1 MASRTAVNEGEWE
14 GKILDFIHSLGVL
27 QRGSLP
33 EVSGRL
39 TKPDRMTA
47 FSIFFAYRVYKR
59 KSRKSRHFVSFRQ
72 LQYRFWINIRLVC
85 GGLEADTLPV
95 IAVCFVPRLSKS
107 LTHCIGELALFHDVL
122 AVSLSPHRERR
133 VHLRLL

>member
-1 MASRTAVNEGEWE
+1 MGFESPRITPEQSSELPRLNLHRTLKELDLRSLGPLLRSAVNEGECE

-47 FSIFFAYRVYKR
+47 FSIFFA
-59 KSRKSRHFVSFRQ
+59 
-72 LQYRFWINIRLVC
+72 
-85 GGLEADTLPV
+85 
-95 IAVCFVPRLSKS
+95 
-107 LTHCIGELALFHDVL
+107 
-122 AVSLSPHRERR
+122 
-133 VHLRLL
+133 